1 MTFEIKK
8 EKKYLNLQRI
18 TENRK
23 KNLTSLF
30 NRWYEQIFK

>member
-18 TENRK
+18 TENQK

-30 NRWYEQIFK
+30 NRRYEQIFK

>member
-8 EKKYLNLQRI
+8 KRNTL
-18 TENRK
+18 TNRELLKIKK

>member
-18 TENRK
+18 TENQK
-23 KNLTSLF
+23 KNLTSR

>member
-18 TENRK
+18 TENQK
-23 KNLTSLF
+23 KKF
-30 NRWYEQIFK
+30 NFTFQ